1 MAPWLEEMLAGL
13 SPEERLNL
21 DQARTQGLKPLDF
34 LAARQL
40 VPAEVLLEKAS
51 VHYRIP
57 AVTLAF
63 FHPEEE
69 ATALLPEE
77 QARRHQMLP
86 LFVLE
91 NQLYAAVS
99 DPEDLTGQD
108 FVEQLTGLSV
118 WPVLALK
125 PDLDQA
131 LNRVYLTAERAGRA
145 LKEIADDQE
154 AQPFDWQ
161 AELDLLAD
169 REAPAVRM
177 VDRILRQAVHLRAS
191 DIHLENYAHRTEL
204 RYRVDGILHEFPPP
218 PAALYPAIVSR
229 IKISARMDIAER
241 RLPQDGRFTV
251 EVGGREYDLRVAVI
265 PNLNGE
271 GVVIRLLNPGQM
283 DRRLEDLGFE
293 PAMQARFQALAR
305 RPNGI
310 LLVTGPT
317 GSGKTTTLYATL
329 RHIFTTRRK
338 FVTLEDPVEMQLDG
352 VTQIQV
358 RPEIGLGFAEGLRS
372 VLRYD
377 PDVVMVG
384 EIRDTESAEI
394 AIRASLTGHLLLST
408 LHTNDAPQAIVR
420 LVDMGIAPYKILASL
435 AGVLAQRL
443 IRVLCPA
450 CKEPASPT
458 PAELSAL
465 DLAAWPEGATLYRAR
480 GCSECSGIGYR
491 GRVALY
497 ELLEITP
504 PMRRLRDRELTPE
517 ALKDLARERNFTSLR
532 QSALEK
538 LFQGI
543 TGIDEVLDL
552 TAKE

>member
-1 MAPWLEEMLAGL
+1 MADWLDPMLAGL
-13 SPEERLNL
+13 SAEERLNL
-21 DQARTQGLKPLDF
+21 EQARTQGIKPLEF
-34 LAARQL
+34 LAARRL
-40 VPAEVLLEKAS
+40 VPAEKLLDEAS
-51 VHYRIP
+51 SHYRIP
-57 AVTLAF
+57 ALTLAA

-77 QARRHQMLP
+77 MARRHQMLP

-91 NQLYAAVS
+91 NQFYVAVS

-125 PDLDQA
+125 PDLEQA
-131 LNRVYLTAERAGRA
+131 LNRVYLTTERAGRA
-145 LKEIADDQE
+145 LKEIARDQE
-154 AQPFDWQ
+154 PEPIDWQ
-161 AELDLLAD
+161 AELAILED

-177 VDRILRQAVHLRAS
+177 VDRILQQAVHLRAS
-191 DIHLENYAHRTEL
+191 DVHLEVYAHRTEL
-204 RYRVDGILHEFPPP
+204 RYRVDGVLHDFPPP

-251 EVGGREYDLRVAVI
+251 EVGGRDYDLRVAVI
-265 PNLNGE
+265 PTIQGE
-271 GVVIRLLNPGQM
+271 GVVIRLLNPGQG

-293 PAMQARFQALAR
+293 PAMQARFEALAR

-329 RHIFTTRRK
+329 RHIFTPRRK
-338 FVTLEDPVEMQLDG
+338 FITLEDPVEMQLDG
-352 VTQIQV
+352 VTQVQI

-377 PDVVMVG
+377 PDVVLVG
-384 EIRDTESAEI
+384 EIRDAESAEI

-408 LHTNDAPQAIVR
+408 LHTNDAPQALVR

-443 IRVLCPA
+443 IRVLCPT
-450 CKEPASPT
+450 CKQPTDPT

-465 DLAAWPEGATLYRAR
+465 NLTALPEGATLCRAR
-480 GCSECSGIGYR
+480 GCPECGGIGYR

-497 ELLEITP
+497 ELLEVTP
-504 PMRRLRDRELTPE
+504 SMRRLRDREITPE
-517 ALKDLARERNFTSLR
+517 TLRNLARERGFTSLR
-532 QSALEK
+532 HSALNK

-543 TGIDEVLDL
+543 TGVDEVLDL
-552 TAKE
+552 TAEE